1 MQERGCCRE
10 KYPMTIC
17 LQKFCRNYGRYLKRR
32 ARSFSRNSIA
42 GYHSMTG
49 TIVHQRPEQED
60 TGPAS
65 GYTIL
70 KRIQQRKEDKKEWT
84 NDNFIKDLK
93 CIVNIA
99 FAGRIRLMRRNRLCR
114 WRHWW

>member
-1 MQERGCCRE
+1 MQERGFCRE

-49 TIVHQRPEQED
+49 TIIHQRPEQED

-65 GYTIL
+65 ASTISKRIRGNRHEPGVRGDL
-70 KRIQQRKEDKKEWT
+70 KRYFRFKEEMFKLWE
-84 NDNFIKDLK
+84 
-93 CIVNIA
+93 
-99 FAGRIRLMRRNRLCR
+99 
-114 WRHWW
+114 